1 MEEIW
6 QTLAALFRAWTGMI
20 VPDTMQ
26 ATAVRE
32 LVRMADHAGSQPMAF
47 LQTLDDDAE
56 ARQELLDRIGLGTTW
71 FLREEAGLTAL
82 VSRLS
87 QHGSRDEPALVWSVG
102 CSSGEEPYSLAM
114 AMLEAGVNGRILATD
129 LNRRALRHGIDGR
142 YPRRSLARLPAHWR
156 ARYFEDAGP
165 GTARVTDAVRR
176 CVSFELHNLRT
187 EHTLPSGWHRFDA
200 IVCRNVLIYFD
211 RDEAVEIVERL
222 AARCRP
228 GGYLLLSAVER
239 PLFWMSN
246 VVVDRDTAELV
257 QVSRRTSSPSIRVSV
272 PVHEPGTSD
281 AAASPGS
288 PGERE
293 LQSRPRT
300 AEPATHAEPDDVR
313 RASRPIG
320 LMATGATG
328 RASAPGEPAR
338 PNHVNHA
345 PPVDHLDDLERLD
358 GPADLVG
365 LIGRAGVAEQAGRL
379 DEALA
384 LIDSAV
390 ARAPLAA
397 AAHLARG
404 LLLKRAARV
413 PEAIDAFRAARFLDA
428 HAWLAPYQL
437 ALCLEATGE
446 HTEAEEAYR
455 HALGVIEAGGPPG
468 LASPSAAIEALAT
481 TVAEVCRNRVGSR
494 DP

>member
-6 QTLAALFRAWTGMI
+6 QTLAGLFRAWTGMI
-20 VPDTMQ
+20 VPDTMR

-32 LVRMADHAGSQPMAF
+32 LVRMADHAGIHPMTF
-47 LQTLDDDAE
+47 LNTLDDDAE

-82 VSRLS
+82 VTRLS
-87 QHGSRDEPALVWSVG
+87 QLGPRDEPVLVWSAG

-114 AMLEAGVNGRILATD
+114 AMLEAGVHGRILATD
-129 LNRRALRHGIDGR
+129 LNRRALRSGIDGR
-142 YPRRSLARLPAHWR
+142 YPRRTLGRLPAHWR

-165 GTARVTDAVRR
+165 GMARVTDAVRR

-187 EHTLPSGWHRFDA
+187 DHALPSGWHRFDA

-239 PLFWMSN
+239 PLFWMSS
-246 VVVDRDTAELV
+246 VAVDRETAELV
-257 QVSRRTSSPSIRVSV
+257 QVSRRTSSPTIRVSSALLD
-272 PVHEPGTSD
+272 PVAP
-281 AAASPGS
+281 AAAPPAAAPPAPPSPAAPPNPPNPPQSSDVQARPHVGLAS
-288 PGERE
+288 SGPAE
-293 LQSRPRT
+293 L
-300 AEPATHAEPDDVR
+300 R
-313 RASRPIG
+313 R
-320 LMATGATG
+320 TG
-328 RASAPGEPAR
+328 R
-338 PNHVNHA
+338 
-345 PPVDHLDDLERLD
+345 VDERRGPSRSSHLDRAGNLDDLD
-358 GPADLVG
+358 DLAA

-379 DEALA
+379 DEAMA
-384 LIDSAV
+384 LLDGAV

-397 AAHLARG
+397 TAHLARG

-413 PEAIDAFRAARFLDA
+413 REAIDAFRAARFLDA

-446 HTEAEEAYR
+446 PIEAEEAYR
-455 HALGVIEAGGPPG
+455 HTLGVIEAGGPPG
-468 LASPSAAIEALAT
+468 LASPSVAIEALAT
-481 TVAEVCRNRVGSR
+481 TVAEVCRNRVGTR
-494 DP
+494 EP

>member
-20 VPDTMQ
+20 VPDTMR

-32 LVRMADHAGSQPMAF
+32 LGRMADHAGSQPQAF
-47 LQTLDDDAE
+47 LHTLDDDAE

-82 VSRLS
+82 VTRLS
-87 QHGSRDEPALVWSVG
+87 QLGSRDEPVLVWSAG

-114 AMLEAGVNGRILATD
+114 AMLEAGVHGRILATD
-129 LNRRALRHGIDGR
+129 LNRRALRRGLDGR
-142 YPRRSLARLPAHWR
+142 YPMRALSRLPAHWR

-165 GTARVTDAVRR
+165 GMARVTDAVRR
-176 CVSFELHNLRT
+176 CVAFELHNFRT
-187 EHTLPSGWHRFDA
+187 EHSLPSGWHRFDA

-211 RDEAVEIVERL
+211 RAEAVEIVDRL

-239 PLFWMSN
+239 PLFWMSKL
-246 VVVDRDTAELV
+246 VVDRETAELV
-257 QVSRRTSSPSIRVSV
+257 QVSRRTSSPSIRVSA
-272 PVHEPGTSD
+272 PASEPGASD
-281 AAASPGS
+281 AAAP
-288 PGERE
+288 PIERE
-293 LQSRPRT
+293 PQSRPRA
-300 AEPATHAEPDDVR
+300 AEPAANGEPDLSR
-313 RASRPIG
+313 RAGRASR
-320 LMATGATG
+320 TDE
-328 RASAPGEPAR
+328 RAR
-338 PNHVNHA
+338 PGQ
-345 PPVDHLDDLERLD
+345 LDDLNDLD
-358 GPADLVG
+358 D

-379 DEALA
+379 DEAMA
-384 LIDSAV
+384 LVDSAV

-397 AAHLARG
+397 TAHLARG

-413 PEAIDAFRAARFLDA
+413 QEAIDAFRAARFLDA

-437 ALCLEATGE
+437 ALLLEATGE
-446 HTEAEEAYR
+446 HIEAEEAYR
-455 HALGVIEAGGPPG
+455 HALGVIESGGPPG
-468 LASPSAAIEALAT
+468 LASPSVAIEALAT
-481 TVAEVCRNRVGSR
+481 TVAEVCRNRVGTR